1 MAIQNRRGA
10 YANFDPTKMKPGEF
24 AIVQSGDPNSTDGKA
39 VYICTTTGTV
49 RRLVS
54 ELELGDLVD
63 DAMAEE
69 LATKVD
75 KVTGMGLSTNN
86 YTNADKTKLAG
97 ITEGAK
103 LVQCTDTT
111 GDGNIVITLS

>member
-1 MAIQNRRGA
+1 MAIQNRRGV

-54 ELELGDLVD
+54 ELELSDLVNEVIAD
-63 DAMAEE
+63 E

-86 YTNADKTKLAG
+86 YTNADKTKLAD
-97 ITEGAK
+97 ISEGAK
-103 LVQCTDTT
+103 LVQCADTT
-111 GDGNIVITLS
+111 GEGNIVITLR

>member
-10 YANFDPTKMKPGEF
+10 YGNFDPTKMKPGEF

-39 VYICTTTGTV
+39 VYICTTTGVV

-63 DAMAEE
+63 EAMADG

-75 KVTGMGLSTNN
+75 KVTGMGLSSNN
-86 YTNADKTKLAG
+86 YTNADKNKL
-97 ITEGAK
+97 TS
-103 LVQCTDTT
+103 LPS
-111 GDGNIVITLS
+111 NPPVITVSGETLIIN

>member
-10 YANFDPTKMKPGEF
+10 YVDFDPTKMKPGEF

-54 ELELGDLVD
+54 ELELEDLVD
-63 DAMAEE
+63 EAMSTE
-69 LATKVD
+69 LSSKVD
-75 KVTGMGLSTNN
+75 KVAGMGLSSNN
-86 YTNADKTKLAG
+86 YTNADKEKLAN
-97 ITEGAK
+97 ITAGAK
-103 LVQCTDTT
+103 LVQYADSNS
-111 GDGNIVITLS
+111 DGNIVITLS

>member
-10 YANFDPTKMKPGEF
+10 YENFDPEKMKPGEF

-39 VYICTTTGTV
+39 VYICTQTGIV

-63 DAMAEE
+63 VAMATK
-69 LATKVD
+69 LDTKVD
-75 KVTGMGLSTNN
+75 KVTGMGLSSNN
-86 YTNADKTKLAG
+86 YTNDDKTKLTNLPSNPA
-97 ITEGAK
+97 
-103 LVQCTDTT
+103 
-111 GDGNIVITLS
+111 VITISGETLIINQ